1 MSRQSPLLAI
11 ASGKGGVG
19 KTWLAVTLAQAL
31 AANGCRSVL
40 LDGDIGLAN
49 VDIQLGLA
57 PNRDLSL
64 WTSGASSLDGLT
76 MGTDAGFD
84 IIPGASGGNLF
95 NDKPAAEITRLMG
108 DFAKLAADY
117 DLGIIDIGA
126 GIEATQL
133 RLARAAGRCLIVV
146 TEDPTSLTDGYA
158 FIKMAHKAGAP
169 PDFEIVVNMA
179 ETYESGRQIYA
190 ALSRAASSFLGIQP
204 ALAGII
210 RRDPTVARAIRRQT
224 GLLSVDRE
232 CEAAQDVRRLA
243 STLLTKSA
251 AAA

>member
-1 MSRQSPLLAI
+1 MSRHSSLLAV

-57 PNRDLSL
+57 PTRDLSL
-64 WTSGASSLDGLT
+64 WATGASSLDGLT
-76 MGTDAGFD
+76 MRTGAGFD

-95 NDKPAAEITRLMG
+95 NGKPMAEITRLMG
-108 DFAKLAADY
+108 DFSTLAANY
-117 DLGIIDIGA
+117 DLGLIDIGA
-126 GIEATQL
+126 GIEPTQL
-133 RLARAAGRCLIVV
+133 RLASAAGRSLLVV

-158 FIKMAHKAGAP
+158 FIKMAHKAGNAP
-169 PDFEIVVNMA
+169 TFEVVVNMA

-190 ALSRAASSFLGIQP
+190 ALSNAAKSFLGIEP
-204 ALAGII
+204 ALAGVI
-210 RRDPTVARAIRRQT
+210 RRDPAVARAIRRQT
-224 GLLSVDRE
+224 ALLNFDRE

-243 STLLTKSA
+243 STLMTKSA